1 MFIEAKLVFQSYI
14 PLKLEEGMLFLR
26 KISMRKLK
34 TNIEYY
40 QVFELKDIPRD
51 IDSYV
56 AINGW
61 PVEPHIYSIT
71 LNPDDH
77 AHILATPEL
86 IGWWDEEPDAEY
98 EEDEEGLLR
107 DIAVTEYNY
116 LLENFEGN
124 IDIQVDETEFKKGIV
139 KPIIYMEKVTLS
151 VPMIKDNTDDEESDW
166 DVTAGDGLDDEEP
179 WDDMDDEPEHDGA
192 GFTSEDEWP
201 FDHPKDKT
209 DYDPE

>member
-14 PLKLEEGMLFLR
+14 PLRLEEGMLFLR

-34 TNIEYY
+34 TNIEHYE
-40 QVFELKDIPRD
+40 VFELKDIPRD

-77 AHILATPEL
+77 AHILATPDL
-86 IGWWDEEPDAEY
+86 IGWWDEEPDAVY

-107 DIAVTEYNY
+107 DITVTEYNY

-124 IDIQVDETEFKKGIV
+124 IDIQVDEAEFKKGIV

-151 VPMIKDNTDDEESDW
+151 VPMIKDNTDDEE
-166 DVTAGDGLDDEEP
+166 DDDD
-179 WDDMDDEPEHDGA
+179 WDDMDDD
-192 GFTSEDEWP
+192 SDEWIH
-201 FDHPKDKT
+201 DHPKDKT

>member
-14 PLKLEEGMLFLR
+14 PLKLKEGMLFLR
-26 KISMRKLK
+26 KTSMRKLK

-71 LNPDDH
+71 LNPDTN

-86 IGWWDEEPDAEY
+86 IGWWDEG
-98 EEDEEGLLR
+98 EDCDELR
-107 DIAVTEYNY
+107 DISIKEYNY
-116 LLENFEGN
+116 ILENYEGN
-124 IDIQVDETEFKKGIV
+124 IDIDVDDAEFKKDIV
-139 KPIIYMEKVTLS
+139 KPVIYMEKVILAIPS
-151 VPMIKDNTDDEESDW
+151 FKSNVDDFVEEDDDDEEEEKKDW
-166 DVTAGDGLDDEEP
+166 DVTAGDGLDDISH
-179 WDDMDDEPEHDGA
+179 DEPDNYE
-192 GFTSEDEWP
+192 T
-201 FDHPKDKT
+201 K
-209 DYDPE
+209 